1 MIQEKIRLNK
11 WSKLEYRD
19 PEKFLIKVNKLD
31 NRAAYSNLPYKVRS
45 LKTKKLRKHHERLL
59 ASIFCYGIGK
69 VVINKNVYISDLE
82 DEDFDCIAKWEDG
95 GIQRYTPIQFKEVV
109 PDRINLK
116 STLEETIKKLK
127 KFSDFKD
134 LVVAIYVNKRQ
145 KLDFSKINL
154 PKLQIS
160 ELWIFGAINPYKS
173 EWFLYGNLLDKSNC
187 NYYNFTY
194 PVK

>member
-59 ASIFCYGIGK
+59 ASIFRYGIGK

-95 GIQRYTPIQFKEVV
+95 GIQRYTPIQIKEVF
-109 PDRINLK
+109 PDRINPK

-127 KFSDFKD
+127 N
-134 LVVAIYVNKRQ
+134 I
-145 KLDFSKINL
+145 
-154 PKLQIS
+154 QI
-160 ELWIFGAINPYKS
+160 LK
-173 EWFLYGNLLDKSNC
+173 
-187 NYYNFTY
+187 T
-194 PVK
+194 